1 MATKFVKGQEIKVNA
16 VIPQG
21 PVEKLRMDEDGNFF
35 YMISWTDGLDA
46 PSVLVDFLASV
57 TDSVEVNGIPEV
69 APSIFN
75 AVFTDSATGS
85 DAISAGVVF
94 VVAVSETS
102 TASDVV
108 SSLIDFGAL
117 VQDIAS
123 GSIVFESSVDFGAAV
138 RETGLALDSV
148 SAAFLWNLINDSQGA
163 VWQTINNSGTTV
175 WGTINTSE
183 TSNWQTINTQ
193 G

>member
-1 MATKFVKGQEIKVNA
+1 
-16 VIPQG
+16 
-21 PVEKLRMDEDGNFF
+21 
-35 YMISWTDGLDA
+35 
-46 PSVLVDFLASV
+46 
-57 TDSVEVNGIPEV
+57 
-69 APSIFN
+69 
-75 AVFTDSATGS
+75 
-85 DAISAGVVF
+85 
-94 VVAVSETS
+94 
-102 TASDVV
+102 VV
-108 SSLIDFGAL
+108 SSLIDFGTL

-148 SAAFLWNLINDSQGA
+148 SAVFLWNLINDSQGA

>member
-1 MATKFVKGQEIKVNA
+1 MSAQVSETAT
-16 VIPQG
+16 
-21 PVEKLRMDEDGNFF
+21 
-35 YMISWTDGLDA
+35 GLDA

-85 DAISAGVVF
+85 DTISAGVVF

-102 TASDVV
+102 TVSDVV

-148 SAAFLWNLINDSQGA
+148 SAVFLWNLINDSQGA